1 MTGNIEIKESGIFR
15 IEAVSGVVYS
25 QKLSDTS
32 VRQLHMNLLIP
43 KRSDG
48 VVEVSPGIA
57 PTALNGAAVRDS
69 NGGRNFGIS
78 GLRPAVVYFPG
89 GGFLSSRPDRY
100 VQLRMALAEAG
111 FVVASVEYR
120 TVPDR
125 FPAMVED
132 GRTAVRFLRAHAP
145 GLGIDP
151 GRIGVLGHS
160 AGGYLAM
167 MTGFSLPEDGW
178 DGTEWRYAPDY
189 GGIPA
194 GEDCGK
200 IAAVSSQVQAVASIY
215 GISDLRD
222 IGADFPAEVQRI
234 HHSPAAAEALMLH
247 GAAYKDFPG
256 ASITEDPQAAF
267 AASPAAHVRSGLPP
281 VLLMHG
287 TSDTL
292 VSPSQTARMHS
303 ALEAAGVPV
312 DYYTVAGAGH
322 GGPHW
327 LQPEVIGTIVDWFR
341 RVLR

>member
-1 MTGNIEIKESGIFR
+1 MTGNIDIKEFSHCK

-25 QKLSDTS
+25 QKLSGTS
-32 VRQLHMNLLIP
+32 VRQLHMNLLVP
-43 KRSDG
+43 QRVRG
-48 VVEVSPGIA
+48 VAEVSPG
-57 PTALNGAAVRDS
+57 
-69 NGGRNFGIS
+69 GIS
-78 GLRPAVVYFPG
+78 GPRPAVVYFPG

-132 GRTAVRFLRAHAP
+132 GRTAVRFLRAHAA

-151 GRIGVLGHS
+151 DRIGVLGHS
-160 AGGYLAM
+160 AGGYMAM

-189 GGIPA
+189 GGVPA
-194 GEDCGK
+194 GEDCRK
-200 IAAVSSQVQAVASIY
+200 IAAVSSQVQAVASVY

-222 IGADFPAEVQRI
+222 IGADFPVQVQRI

-247 GAAYKDFPG
+247 GVAYKDFPG

-267 AASPAAHVRSGLPP
+267 VASPAAHVRPGLPP

-287 TSDTL
+287 TRILWYPLHRQPVCIRPWKLPVCLSITIRWPAL
-292 VSPSQTARMHS
+292 VT
-303 ALEAAGVPV
+303 EVPI
-312 DYYTVAGAGH
+312 GSS
-322 GGPHW
+322 
-327 LQPEVIGTIVDWFR
+327 LQSSE
-341 RVLR
+341 L

>member
-1 MTGNIEIKESGIFR
+1 MTGNIEIKESDICR
-15 IEAVSGVVYS
+15 IEAVNGVVYS

-43 KRSDG
+43 QRSRG
-48 VVEVSPGIA
+48 VAEVSLG
-57 PTALNGAAVRDS
+57 
-69 NGGRNFGIS
+69 GIS

-125 FPAMVED
+125 FPSMVED